1 MTHFP
6 GAPRDTM
13 RAALNLG
20 GGSGSG
26 GSTVATT
33 TTNNTPWNSSQLQD
47 VFAQAKNQYGNGQG
61 YQYYPNSTVVPFA
74 NQTQTALQNT
84 ENRATQASPIISG
97 AQNNLGQ
104 TLNGDFLSSG
114 NPYFQGMVDRIGN
127 TVRPKIDA
135 QFAAGG
141 RYGSGAHANAAA
153 SALTDATASLAF
165 QNYGQ
170 ERQNQMAGQQL
181 APSTYQ
187 LGYAPDQILAQ
198 VGGVRE
204 GKAAEDLTD
213 QINRF
218 NFNQAAPDEALRRY
232 ASLVAGGNYGGQ
244 QVTQTPMYRN
254 QAAGALGGALGGAA
268 LGQMT
273 GVGAGYGAIGGG
285 LLGLLG

>member
-1 MTHFP
+1 MS
-6 GAPRDTM
+6 
-13 RAALNLG
+13 LG
-20 GGSGSG
+20 GGTGSG
-26 GSTVATT
+26 GSTVGTT
-33 TTNNTPWNSSQLQD
+33 TSSNTPWNSTQLQD
-47 VFAQAKNQYGNGQG
+47 VFSQAKTQFGNGQG
-61 YQYYPNSTVVPFA
+61 YQYYPNSTVVPLS
-74 NQTQTALQNT
+74 NQTETALQNT
-84 ENRATQASPIISG
+84 EARAGQASPIISG
-97 AQNNLGQ
+97 AQSNLGQ
-104 TLNGDFLSSG
+104 TLNGDFLSAG
-114 NPYFQGMVDRIGN
+114 NPNFQAMVDRIGN
-127 TVRPKIDA
+127 TVRPKLDA
-135 QFAAGG
+135 QFGAAG

-153 SALTDATASLAF
+153 SALTDATASLAY

-170 ERQNQMAGQQL
+170 ERQNQMAAQQL

-187 LGYAPDQILAQ
+187 LGYAPDQIMAQ

-204 GKAAEDLTD
+204 GKAAEDLGD

-218 NFNQAAPDEALRRY
+218 NFNQSAPDEALRRY

-273 GVGAGYGAIGGG
+273 GLGAGYGAVGGG